1 MKKLYS
7 VRVSFLEHASCADD
21 EARSFVNALRR
32 EVVNRSVGGHVNAA
46 LCTSP
51 VVGGA
56 EKGTADAAT
65 SVGFRDEPAFQ
76 ITDGQPFLAAV
87 GS

>member
-1 MKKLYS
+1 MS
-7 VRVSFLEHASCADD
+7 
-21 EARSFVNALRR
+21 EAISMQPF
-32 EVVNRSVGGHVNAA
+32 
-46 LCTSP
+46 CTSP

-87 GS
+87 GGLIEDLLPGNR